1 MMMELFQSVKHI
13 QDIVIDLMRLSLL
26 GVTLIFIVLFD
37 LLHSMI
43 RHGQAAMYFTR
54 VGSES
59 EVFQTFL
66 RQGYQRGLDMKE
78 FRIKD

>member
-1 MMMELFQSVKHI
+1 MMELFQSVKHI